1 MSENIEKE
9 TAPLLATLEPGEPL
23 ISKDVAEKYE
33 KYVAEVK
40 SSAEAEPEAAVA
52 EPVVAEEV
60 VDNNVISSETVDKP
74 SKPKKPALAPV
85 ADGVLGSSKANKPDK
100 VTAVVDEK
108 PTVAIHSTRNVSW
121 NGVGKVSVGYNIV
134 TKSAADKWLT
144 RGHIR
149 LATPEEVAKEYNK

>member
-1 MSENIEKE
+1 MSEKIEKE

-40 SSAEAEPEAAVA
+40 SSAEAEPEA
-52 EPVVAEEV
+52 VVAEEV

-85 ADGVLGSSKANKPDK
+85 SDGVVGSSNANKPDK
-100 VTAVVDEK
+100 VAAVVDEK

-121 NGVGKVSVGYNIV
+121 NGIGKVSVGYNIV